1 MARIAGKEGGVQS
14 LDRAGGCFAEVDA
27 AVGAERAIARERSA
41 RSVEQNCRRIY
52 SRAFCAGCFAGGDS
66 LRPSAPARVALRTR
80 ADFQD
85 RHLAKA
91 ETALRRKD
99 RS

>member
-1 MARIAGKEGGVQS
+1 MARCAAKEAGVQAFV
-14 LDRAGGCFAEVDA
+14 RAGCRLAEVDA

-52 SRAFCAGCFAGGDS
+52 SRAFGAGCFAGGDS
-66 LRPSAPARVALRTR
+66 LRASAPARVALRTR